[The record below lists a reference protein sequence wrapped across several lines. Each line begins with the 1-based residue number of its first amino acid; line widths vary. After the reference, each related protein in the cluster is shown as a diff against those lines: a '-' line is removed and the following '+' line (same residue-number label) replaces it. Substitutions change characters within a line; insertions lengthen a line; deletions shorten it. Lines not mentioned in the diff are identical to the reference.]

1 MLLARDAAL
10 RRSAIERFSVRNCDF
25 DHREVVGVSKG
36 WSTYRVPMTQR
47 LYLTLWAVAS
57 MANSGEPFMQAL
69 DNYHRTVKACTLL
82 WELRRTQRSLG
93 LALPC
98 WGLHD
103 LRRTAA
109 RELYTRTGDIR
120 KVQRLLGH
128 TSPVCTWH
136 YIGLVGLPLTA
147 EDLEDAG

>member
-1 MLLARDAAL
+1 LARDAAL
-10 RRSAIERFSVRNCDF
+10 RRSAIEKFSIRNCDF
-25 DHREVVGVSKG
+25 DMGEVVGVSKG

-47 LYLTLWAVAS
+47 LRELLVGIAVLAKD
-57 MANSGEPFMQAL
+57 NEPFIQTV
-69 DNYHRTVKACTLL
+69 DNHHRAVNAGTLL

-128 TSPVCTWH
+128 TSPVCTWN
-136 YIGLVGLPLTA
+136 YMGQIGLPLSA
-147 EDLEDAG
+147 IDLEGTA